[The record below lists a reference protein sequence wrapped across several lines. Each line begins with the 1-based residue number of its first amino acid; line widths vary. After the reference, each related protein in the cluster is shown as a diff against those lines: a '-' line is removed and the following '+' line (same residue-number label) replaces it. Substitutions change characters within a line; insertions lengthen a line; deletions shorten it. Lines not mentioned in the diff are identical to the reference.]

1 MAHGLL
7 NSVLLELVGTD
18 LLRKFQWLEAAQKDR
33 RGRHP
38 SQTVFLCPIPG
49 LGEMGTPPGRSAA
62 AGPGGGVRLRGA
74 RLASRVHAE
83 VGVGAAAGPGGVGDT
98 VEGRPPSLQA
108 AHRGGC

>member
-7 NSVLLELVGTD
+7 NAVLLELVRTD

-38 SQTVFLCPIPG
+38 PQTVFLCPISG
-49 LGEMGTPPGRSAA
+49 LGEMGAPPGRSAA
-62 AGPGGGVRLRGA
+62 AGPGGSA
-74 RLASRVHAE
+74 
-83 VGVGAAAGPGGVGDT
+83 
-98 VEGRPPSLQA
+98 VEGRQPGLQA